1 MIIIGL
7 WIGLAFVA
15 DIGSFERENDRLRTA
30 SCQLE
35 ALCES
40 QRASMASFMQ
50 TLNVSESRALCRK
63 SVPRFNFK
71 CDRATQE
78 TEYVALRDL
87 IYLVQDF
94 GWKEQNFE
102 NWIGA
107 ICVDWTE
114 HLKLCIPL
122 NKAETVPFLWQK
134 RGFFFLFF
142 FVFVFFFQLEAHAPH
157 RGKCLPQY
165 CLCSSG
171 AVPAT
176 FILSRLITKHKVSV
190 FPPDESYLIKNWN
203 CRTSFMGI
211 E

>member
-7 WIGLAFVA
+7 WIGLAFVN

-50 TLNVSESRALCRK
+50 ILNISESRALYRK

-71 CDRATQE
+71 CVRATKE
-78 TEYVALRDL
+78 TEYVALKDL

-94 GWKEQNFE
+94 GWKERNFE

-114 HLKLCIPL
+114 YLKLCIPL

-134 RGFFFLFF
+134 RGFFFFF
-142 FVFVFFFQLEAHAPH
+142 FSSLKPMHLTEANAS
-157 RGKCLPQY
+157 PQY

-171 AVPAT
+171 AVPAI
-176 FILSRLITKHKVSV
+176 FILSRLITKHKISV
-190 FPPDESYLIKNWN
+190 FPPEESYLIKNWN

>member
-1 MIIIGL
+1 
-7 WIGLAFVA
+7 
-15 DIGSFERENDRLRTA
+15 
-30 SCQLE
+30 
-35 ALCES
+35 
-40 QRASMASFMQ
+40 MASFMH
-50 TLNVSESRALCRK
+50 TLNISESRALCRK

-71 CDRATQE
+71 CDRATKE

-114 HLKLCIPL
+114 YLKLCIPL

-134 RGFFFLFF
+134 R
-142 FVFVFFFQLEAHAPH
+142 VFFSSLKPMHLTEANAS
-157 RGKCLPQY
+157 PQY

-176 FILSRLITKHKVSV
+176 FILSRLITKHKISV
-190 FPPDESYLIKNWN
+190 FPPEESYLIKNWN
-203 CRTSFMGI
+203 CRTSFMDI

>member
-71 CDRATQE
+71 CDRATKE

-134 RGFFFLFF
+134 RGVFFCLFVFGFFFS
-142 FVFVFFFQLEAHAPH
+142 QLEAHAPH
-157 RGKCLPQY
+157 RGKCLPPVLLVLLRSCPSNIY
-165 CLCSSG
+165 
-171 AVPAT
+171 
-176 FILSRLITKHKVSV
+176 
-190 FPPDESYLIKNWN
+190 
-203 CRTSFMGI
+203 SF
-211 E
+211 

>member
-7 WIGLAFVA
+7 WIGLAFVN

-50 TLNVSESRALCRK
+50 ILNISESRELYRK

-71 CDRATQE
+71 CVRATKE
-78 TEYVALRDL
+78 TEYVALKDL

-94 GWKEQNFE
+94 GWKEKNFE

-114 HLKLCIPL
+114 YLKLCIPL

-134 RGFFFLFF
+134 RGFFFFSFPAWSPCTSQRQMPPPSIACAPQELSQQYLFF
-142 FVFVFFFQLEAHAPH
+142 LGLLQSIKFQYFPL
-157 RGKCLPQY
+157 K
-165 CLCSSG
+165 
-171 AVPAT
+171 
-176 FILSRLITKHKVSV
+176 KV
-190 FPPDESYLIKNWN
+190 I
-203 CRTSFMGI
+203 
-211 E
+211 